1 MYFTFIVTVFL
12 QKAVSHV
19 FQLIPVKE
27 FESITDKFGPQNN
40 YFKTQ
45 ETQGLQIS
53 KSTIF
58 RCGLCLSFVKPR
70 PVGHVLLGVPLLHF
84 SINLEITHN
93 NDKND
98 KNNGEDSLC
107 YERKPI
113 SYKNSLHFD
122 TWIQNSKK
130 DKLL

>member
-1 MYFTFIVTVFL
+1 MHLSWQYPPKSCEPRFPTHSCQEIGYL
-12 QKAVSHV
+12 S
-19 FQLIPVKE
+19 E
-27 FESITDKFGPQNN
+27 FGPEND

-53 KSTIF
+53 KSTIY
-58 RCGLCLSFVKPR
+58 RCVLCLSFVKPR
-70 PVGHVLLGVPLLHF
+70 HVRHVLLGVPLLHF

-93 NDKND
+93 NVKND